1 MHIKRTKIVCTL
13 GPASAKPATLEEM
26 IRSGM
31 DVARI
36 NFSHGTWDSNGLMI
50 KAVRTAATKVG
61 KTVAVMADL
70 QGPRIRLGVLPE
82 KGIILKKG
90 DSIFLD
96 TSLAESKNNVIPVTY
111 KNLGKDLKV
120 GDCILLDDAK
130 VELITEKIVKNKI
143 TAIVKVGG
151 VLTSHKGINLP
162 DSTVS
167 IHALTEKDKKDLTF
181 LVKSGVD
188 YIALSFVKEA
198 QDILD
203 LRYLIKRLMPK
214 KKSKGSKTAEITQPI
229 KIIAKIE
236 KHEAIK
242 NIDEIIET
250 TDGVMVARGDLG
262 IEMAAEEVPLWQKKI
277 IQKCLS
283 GAKPVI
289 VATQMLE
296 SMTRNPRPTRAEV
309 SDVANAVIDHTDAV
323 MLSGETANGEYP
335 VEAVQTMS
343 KIIIKTEE
351 SLFDDLAENIT
362 KTSQRTDEV
371 ISEVARV
378 LAEQVHAKAIL
389 AASLTGD
396 TGRQISRFRP
406 QLPIYVATDNER
418 TQRQMSLSW
427 GVKSFILVPCRT
439 VEELIERSV
448 VYLKGEKLLK
458 KSDKLIIVA
467 GEPVGQA
474 GHLNLVEVK
483 EVE

>member
-13 GPASAKPATLEEM
+13 GPASASSKTLEDM
-26 IRSGM
+26 IASGM

-36 NFSHGTWDSNGLMI
+36 NFSHGTWESNGAMI
-50 KAVRTAATKVG
+50 ATVRAAALKVG

-70 QGPRIRLGVLPE
+70 QGPRIRLGVMPE
-82 KGIILKKG
+82 KGIVLKKG
-90 DSIFLD
+90 DSIILD
-96 TSLAESKNNVIPVTY
+96 TSLEESKNGIIPVTY

-120 GDCILLDDAK
+120 GHRILLDDAK
-130 VELITEKIVKNKI
+130 VELVTEKIIKNKI
-143 TAIVKVGG
+143 TATVKVGG
-151 VLTSHKGINLP
+151 TLTSHKGINLP

-181 LVKSGVD
+181 LVKVGVD

-203 LRYLIKRLMPK
+203 LRYLIKSLTPK
-214 KKSKGSKTAEITQPI
+214 TKKGESKSESTIQPI
-229 KIIAKIE
+229 KIVAKIE

-250 TDGVMVARGDLG
+250 TDGIMVARGDLG
-262 IEMAAEEVPLWQKKI
+262 IEMPAEEVPLWQKKI
-277 IQKCLS
+277 IQKCLAN
-283 GAKPVI
+283 AKPVI

-296 SMTRNPRPTRAEV
+296 SMTHSPRPTRAEV

-335 VEAVQTMS
+335 IQAVETMS

-351 SLFDDLAENIT
+351 SLFDDLEENIT
-362 KTSQRTDEV
+362 KGSQRTDEV

-389 AASLTGD
+389 AASMTGD

-406 QLPIYVATDNER
+406 QLPIYVATDNAR

-439 VEELIERSV
+439 VEELIERSIV
-448 VYLKGEKLLK
+448 FLKGEKLLK
-458 KSDKLIIVA
+458 KADKLIIVA

-483 EVE
+483 EVN